1 MHHPRQITHRLESLN
16 RVGAENLPLR
26 LYRLREQSFGTVIE
40 PQAVVD
46 FAHHLHHLRLCF
58 GILGQACADI
68 ARRFV
73 QNFSRSDGVTTRLAR
88 IRNFEHALHETGDA
102 VGAIAFAGGTPE
114 LNTFSYG
121 KSRQDYECSSGDCY
135 SNSVTPCVLSE
146 TI

>member
-1 MHHPRQITHRLESLN
+1 MHHPSQVTHRLESLN

-26 LYRLREQSFGTVIE
+26 LYRLGEQSFGTAVE

-46 FAHHLHHLRLCF
+46 FTHHLHHLRLCF
-58 GILGQACADI
+58 GILGQTGADI
-68 ARRFV
+68 ARSLV
-73 QNFSRSDGVTTRLAR
+73 QDFSRSDGVATRLAR

-102 VGAIAFAGGTPE
+102 VGAIAFAGGTSE
-114 LNTFSYG
+114 LNTFGYR
-121 KSRQDYECSSGDCY
+121 KSGQDYECSSGDCY